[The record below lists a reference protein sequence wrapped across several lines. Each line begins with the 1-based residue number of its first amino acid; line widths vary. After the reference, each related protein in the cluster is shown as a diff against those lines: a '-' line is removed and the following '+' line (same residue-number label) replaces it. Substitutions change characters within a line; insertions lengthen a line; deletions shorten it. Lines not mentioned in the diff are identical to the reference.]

1 MADQPV
7 PIFLTVKET
16 CTILRVSKANLYNII
31 NRGDLRTIKLGG
43 KRLIARKE
51 IARLVAELAA

>member
-1 MADQPV
+1 MANQPI

-16 CTILRVSKANLYNII
+16 CELLRVSKANLYNII

-51 IARLVAELAA
+51 IDRLVAELVA